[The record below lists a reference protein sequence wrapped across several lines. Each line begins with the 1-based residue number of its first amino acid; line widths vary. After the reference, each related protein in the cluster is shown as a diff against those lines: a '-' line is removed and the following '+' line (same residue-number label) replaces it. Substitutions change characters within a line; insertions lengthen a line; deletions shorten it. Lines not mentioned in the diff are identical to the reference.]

1 MHVPEHLIN
10 DPTEIIT
17 AAGAVAV
24 LAAAALRPTALRP
37 TALQPAARRSTG
49 DSRRIP
55 TLVEHPERV
64 GPQVATAAL
73 VFALQMVNVPVLP
86 GTSGHLFGGALAT
99 ALLGPRRALFAV
111 AAVLASQAL
120 FFADGGVGA
129 LGVNVLL
136 ISIIPVLVTAAAMR
150 LLATSGRIDSRWWA
164 SVALGSLAGPAI
176 ASLAFVG
183 IHAVGGTGS
192 APLGELSSAML
203 GVHSAIGLAELVVT
217 FAALGAV
224 AALRRLEL
232 SPTAAM
238 SVCAVGAAG
247 VLSLAASSQPD
258 GLERVAGDLGF
269 AVTGPGSILHGSP
282 LADYAVSGLSGSLSG
297 STAGLLGLVLTAV
310 LAAGLALLVRPASPT
325 GARPGLD

>member
-1 MHVPEHLIN
+1 MHVPDHLFN
-10 DPTEIIT
+10 DPTEIVT
-17 AAGAVAV
+17 AVGATAV
-24 LAAAALRPTALRP
+24 LAAAALRPPAALRP
-37 TALQPAARRSTG
+37 ARDARPV
-49 DSRRIP
+49 P

-111 AAVLASQAL
+111 TAVLASQAL

-136 ISIIPVLVTAAAMR
+136 ISIIPVLVTASAMR
-150 LLATSGRIDSRWWA
+150 LVATSGRIDGRWWA
-164 SVALGSLAGPAI
+164 SVALGSLAGPPLA
-176 ASLAFVG
+176 ALAFAG
-183 IHAVGGTGS
+183 LHAVGATTS
-192 APLGELSSAML
+192 VPVGELTSSML
-203 GVHSAIGLAELVVT
+203 AVHSAIGVGELAVT
-217 FAALGAV
+217 FAALGAFV
-224 AALRRLEL
+224 ALRRLEL
-232 SPTAAM
+232 TPTAAM
-238 SVCAVGAAG
+238 AACAVGTAG

-282 LADYAVSGLSGSLSG
+282 LADYAVAGLSGSLSG
-297 STAGLLGLVLTAV
+297 SMAGLIGLLLTAA
-310 LAAGLALLVRPASPT
+310 LAAGAALLVRPAPT
-325 GARPGLD
+325 SAELGRD

>member
-17 AAGAVAV
+17 AVGATAV
-24 LAAAALRPTALRP
+24 LATAALRPSAALRP
-37 TALQPAARRSTG
+37 PAALRPVR
-49 DSRRIP
+49 DQRPVP

-73 VFALQMVNVPVLP
+73 VFALQMVNVPVLA

-111 AAVLASQAL
+111 TAVLASQAL

-136 ISIIPVLVTAAAMR
+136 ISIVPVLVTAVAMR
-150 LLATSGRIDSRWWA
+150 LIATSGRIDGRWWA
-164 SVALGSLAGPAI
+164 SVAAGSLAGPPLA
-176 ASLAFVG
+176 ALAFVG
-183 IHAVGGTGS
+183 LHAVGGTTQV
-192 APLGELSSAML
+192 PLGELTSSML
-203 GVHSAIGLAELVVT
+203 GVHSAIGIGELVVT
-217 FAALGAV
+217 FAALGAFV
-224 AALRRLEL
+224 ALRRLEL

-238 SVCAVGAAG
+238 ATCAVGTAG

-282 LADYAVSGLSGSLSG
+282 LADYALSGLDGSLSG
-297 STAGLLGLVLTAV
+297 SAAGLIGLVLTAA
-310 LAAGLALLVRPASPT
+310 LAAGAALLIRPAAPV
-325 GARPGLD
+325 AAELDQA